1 MTDQGFREIQLSG
14 KQLVFLFMAS
24 VVLAVVVFLLGVSV
38 GRGVRENAGPL
49 SAAAEAETDVRPP
62 AELPPPTTLEAD
74 DTKFGQVLQ
83 GNSAGSVSAP
93 ATSAEPA
100 KPAQPGAAAEPPI
113 VDEPVAVTAAAKPAQ
128 TSVPA
133 PAAVKPPAAPASNTQ
148 KPAATTAKPAPGAG
162 SGWLVQVGA
171 FGTRANA
178 DNLVQRLL
186 AKGYS
191 AVVVPGGSLFRV
203 RVGPYAERAEADR
216 AAARLRQE
224 EKGTQPSVIR

>member
-38 GRGVRENAGPL
+38 GRGVRENAGPP
-49 SAAAEAETDVRPP
+49 SAPAEADADVRPP
-62 AELPPPTTLEAD
+62 TELPPPTTLTAD
-74 DTKFGQVLQ
+74 DMKFGQVLQ
-83 GNSAGSVSAP
+83 GNAPGGATAPP
-93 ATSAEPA
+93 ATAEAA
-100 KPAQPGAAAEPPI
+100 KPVPAEDPPV
-113 VDEPVAVTAAAKPAQ
+113 VDEPVATTTAARPPQ
-128 TSVPA
+128 TSAPA
-133 PAAVKPPAAPASNTQ
+133 PAPAGAKPVATPGAVTQ
-148 KPAATTAKPAPGAG
+148 KPAGATARVATPAG